1 MKKILISTSSFGKLN
16 PAPLHI
22 LKEQGFDI
30 QLNPYGK
37 ALTVEQSLELMQGID
52 GMIAGTELLNR
63 QILGA
68 AKDLK
73 YLCRLGAGT
82 DKVDF
87 DAANSLGITV
97 ENTPNSHVKPVA
109 ELTLG
114 AMLSLARH
122 IHLSDAAMR
131 QNNWEKQ
138 MGFLIFG
145 KTVGLIGLGKVS
157 KHLVK
162 LLKPFEVDILAYDP
176 YIDHDFAS
184 ENNIKVLAADEVY
197 KFSDII
203 SLHVPYSDDNHHLIN
218 AEKLSLMKENV
229 MLLNASRGGLIE
241 ESALLNFLTE
251 HPNAKAY
258 LDTFE
263 KEPYNGSLS
272 ELKNILCTPHIGSYA
287 AEGRF
292 EMEKEAV
299 EKVIKFFNH
308 G

>member
-1 MKKILISTSSFGKLN
+1 
-16 PAPLHI
+16 
-22 LKEQGFDI
+22 
-30 QLNPYGK
+30 
-37 ALTVEQSLELMQGID
+37 MQGID

-145 KTVGLIGLGKVS
+145 KDCR
-157 KHLVK
+157 
-162 LLKPFEVDILAYDP
+162 F
-176 YIDHDFAS
+176 
-184 ENNIKVLAADEVY
+184 NW
-197 KFSDII
+197 
-203 SLHVPYSDDNHHLIN
+203 
-218 AEKLSLMKENV
+218 
-229 MLLNASRGGLIE
+229 SR
-241 ESALLNFLTE
+241 
-251 HPNAKAY
+251 
-258 LDTFE
+258 
-263 KEPYNGSLS
+263 
-272 ELKNILCTPHIGSYA
+272 
-287 AEGRF
+287 
-292 EMEKEAV
+292 
-299 EKVIKFFNH
+299 
-308 G
+308 